1 MTMNN
6 TVCKKETISAAPID
20 LPLFFIS
27 GEEDPLGDYG
37 KGVRKTVMDFLKTGH
52 RNVHMKLYPG
62 RRHEIHKEPGCEDV
76 LQDILSFCEAQ

>member
-1 MTMNN
+1 M
-6 TVCKKETISAAPID
+6 
-20 LPLFFIS
+20 LFTGEPVRAEEAYRLGICEFLS

-37 KGVRKTVMDFLKTGH
+37 KGVRKTVMDFLETGH